1 MHAQYGLLTMRGSQ
15 LFKLSFD
22 SPRLS
27 SFFSKNFQSE
37 PEISI
42 LFIFKSFS
50 HEHVVLAEMTH
61 QYTSHFVCMSCLYI
75 LRLQKLPKT
84 QLQFLKF

>member
-1 MHAQYGLLTMRGSQ
+1 MHAQYRLLTMRDSQ

-22 SPRLS
+22 SPTLS
-27 SFFSKNFQSE
+27 SFSKNFHSE

-61 QYTSHFVCMSCLYI
+61 QYTSHFVCMSYLYI
-75 LRLQKLPKT
+75 LRLQKLPQI